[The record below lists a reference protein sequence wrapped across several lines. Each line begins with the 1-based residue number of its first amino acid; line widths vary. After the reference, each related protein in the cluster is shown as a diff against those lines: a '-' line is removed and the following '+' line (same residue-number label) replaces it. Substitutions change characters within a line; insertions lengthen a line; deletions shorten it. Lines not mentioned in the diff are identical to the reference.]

1 MMRHED
7 FEGICQAI
15 DSGTEKRVK
24 HIVLHQT
31 GKVIAC
37 RQDDFL
43 EVELDSGEHKT
54 WSKDNVTLLQ

>member
-15 DSGTEKRVK
+15 DTGAEKRVK
-24 HIVLHQT
+24 HIVLHQS

-37 RQDDFL
+37 RPDDFL
-43 EVELDSGEHKT
+43 EVEVDNGEHKT